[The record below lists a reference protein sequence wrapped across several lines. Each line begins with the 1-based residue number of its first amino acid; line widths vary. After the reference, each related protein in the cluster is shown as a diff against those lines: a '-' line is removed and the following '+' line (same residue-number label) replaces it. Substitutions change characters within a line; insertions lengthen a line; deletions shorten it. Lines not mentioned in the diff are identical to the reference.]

1 MSLALLCPGQG
12 AQHPAMFD
20 HSAGV
25 PAAESVLAA
34 AAQVLGADPRALA
47 GDDARYDNAIAQPLV
62 CAAVLANAAALLPQ
76 LSAPALLLGYSIG
89 ELAAHAL
96 AGGLEAN
103 ACLALAVQR
112 AQRMDAASRN
122 GDGLI
127 AVQGLLREQ
136 AEALCAQTGLHLAI
150 VNGED
155 HLILGGH
162 ADALAH
168 GERQARAQRAR
179 VTRLPVSVA
188 AHTPL
193 LARAAQAFAADLRA
207 APLAAPRAAV
217 LAGIDGHRIGDRDDA
232 IGALSAQLATTLDWA
247 GTLRQAA
254 ERGVRVFLEL
264 GPGGALARIAR
275 EVLPECQA
283 RSVEEFGSLAA
294 AAAWVRQAE
303 QRMQ

>member
-34 AAQVLGADPRALA
+34 AAQVLAADPRALA

-76 LSAPALLLGYSIG
+76 LSATALLLGYSIG

-179 VTRLPVSVA
+179 VARLPVSVA

-193 LARAAQAFAADLRA
+193 LASAAQAFAADLRA

>member
-20 HSAGV
+20 HSVGV

-150 VNGED
+150 VNGGD

-168 GERQARAQRAR
+168 GEWQARAQRAR
-179 VTRLPVSVA
+179 VKRLPVSVA

-193 LARAAQAFAADLRA
+193 LASAAQAFAADLRA

-232 IGALSAQLATTLDWA
+232 VGALSAQLATTLDWA

>member
-20 HSAGV
+20 YSAGV
-25 PAAESVLAA
+25 PAAEAVLAA

-47 GDDARYDNAIAQPLV
+47 GSDARYDNAIAQPLV
-62 CAAVLANAAALLPQ
+62 CAAALANAAALLPQ
-76 LSAPALLLGYSIG
+76 LPAPALVLGYSIG

-96 AGGLEAN
+96 GGGLDAP

-127 AVQGLLREQ
+127 AVQGLLRDA

-150 VNGED
+150 VNGDD

-162 ADALAH
+162 ADALAQ

-179 VTRLPVSVA
+179 VTRLPVAVA

-193 LARAAQAFAADLRA
+193 LADAAQAFAADLRA
-207 APLAAPRAAV
+207 APLAAPRATL

-232 IGALSAQLATTLDWA
+232 IAALSAQLATTLDWA

-254 ERGVRVFLEL
+254 ERGARVFLEL
-264 GPGGALARIAR
+264 GPGCALARIAR
-275 EVLPECQA
+275 ALLPECQA